1 MKRNSALKSILAL
14 SLLALPAYA
23 LADNARDVQQIRVAD
38 AKPHHHQRHDPVKRA
53 QRQLD
58 QLAEKLKLT
67 DAQQPAWQA
76 YSQATLTRAQ
86 ERGEKMKAFRVQHSE
101 ARDSSEAGERGEAR
115 TKLDAATRMEK
126 MAEHMRARA
135 ATLDQ
140 VAQDTRALQQALTPE
155 QQDALDAYWKSM
167 RHHGK
172 KAHRAA

>member
-1 MKRNSALKSILAL
+1 MKRNSTLNGILAL

-23 LADNARDVQQIRVAD
+23 VADNARDVQQIRVAD

-67 DAQQPAWQA
+67 EAQQPAWQA

-86 ERGEKMKAFRVQHSE
+86 ERAEKMQAFRAQHSE
-101 ARDSSEAGERGEAR
+101 ASQ
-115 TKLDAATRMEK
+115 KLDTATRMKK
-126 MAEHMRARA
+126 MAEQMRACA

-140 VAQDTRALQQALTPE
+140 VALDTRALQQALTPE

>member
-1 MKRNSALKSILAL
+1 MKRNSALNSILAL

-38 AKPHHHQRHDPVKRA
+38 AKPHHHQRHDPVKRT

-67 DAQQPAWQA
+67 DAQQSAWQA

-86 ERGEKMKAFRVQHSE
+86 ERGEKMKAFRAQRSE
-101 ARDSSEAGERGEAR
+101 AKERGETR
-115 TKLDAATRMEK
+115 QKLDAATRMEK

-155 QQDALDAYWKSM
+155 QQGALDAYWKSK

>member
-1 MKRNSALKSILAL
+1 MKRNSTLNSLLAL

-58 QLAEKLKLT
+58 QLAAKLQLT
-67 DAQQPAWQA
+67 DAQQAAWQA
-76 YSQATLTRAQ
+76 YSQATLARAQ
-86 ERGEKMKAFRVQHSE
+86 ERAEKMQAFRAQRSE
-101 ARDSSEAGERGEAR
+101 ARDRNEGQA
-115 TKLDAATRMEK
+115 KLDTATRMEK
-126 MAEHMRARA
+126 MAERMRERA
-135 ATLDQ
+135 ASLDQ
-140 VAQDTRALQQALTPE
+140 VAQDTRALQQALTP
-155 QQDALDAYWKSM
+155 QQQEALDAYWKSK

>member
-1 MKRNSALKSILAL
+1 MKRNSTLNSLLAL

-38 AKPHHHQRHDPVKRA
+38 AKPQHHPRHDPVKRA

-58 QLAEKLKLT
+58 QLAAKLQLT

-76 YSQATLTRAQ
+76 YSQATLARAQ
-86 ERGEKMKAFRVQHSE
+86 ERAEKMQAFRAQRSAAQGRSAAQEHSD
-101 ARDSSEAGERGEAR
+101 ATA
-115 TKLDAATRMEK
+115 KLDTATRMEK
-126 MAEHMRARA
+126 MAERMRERA

-140 VAQDTRALQQALTPE
+140 VAQDTRALQQALTP
-155 QQDALDAYWKSM
+155 QQQEALDAYWKSK

>member
-1 MKRNSALKSILAL
+1 MKRHSTLKSLLAL

-23 LADNARDVQQIRVAD
+23 FADNARDVQQIRVAD
-38 AKPHHHQRHDPVKRA
+38 AKPHHQRHDPVKRA

-76 YSQATLTRAQ
+76 YSQATLARAQ
-86 ERGEKMKAFRVQHSE
+86 ERAEKMQAFRAQ
-101 ARDSSEAGERGEAR
+101 RGEAR
-115 TKLDAATRMEK
+115 DQGRAKLDTATRMEK
-126 MAEHMRARA
+126 MAERMRERA
-135 ATLDQ
+135 ASLDQ

-155 QQDALDAYWKSM
+155 QQQALDAYWKSK

>member
-1 MKRNSALKSILAL
+1 MKRNSTLNSLLAL

-23 LADNARDVQQIRVAD
+23 VAENARDVQQIRVAD

-86 ERGEKMKAFRVQHSE
+86 ERGEKMKAFHAQRSD
-101 ARDSSEAGERGEAR
+101 ARERGEAR
-115 TKLDAATRMEK
+115 QKFDTATRMEK
-126 MAEHMRARA
+126 MAEQMRARA

>member
-1 MKRNSALKSILAL
+1 MKRNSTLNSLLAL

-76 YSQATLTRAQ
+76 YSQATLSRAQ
-86 ERGEKMKAFRVQHSE
+86 ERAQKMQALRAQLGAD
-101 ARDSSEAGERGEAR
+101 ARA
-115 TKLDAATRMEK
+115 KLDTATQMEK
-126 MAEHMRARA
+126 MAERMRERA

-155 QQDALDAYWKSM
+155 QQEALDAYWKSK